1 MPQTFIFRATKPIS
15 NATNFDRWADRSRNA
30 LQTFH
35 SDCYHPARSTDSKRL
50 APRGAPTFPE
60 ESARSRLLFSSI
72 SSEEPCR
79 IPHGRA
85 TRPFPPSPPATPQRA
100 TARSSRATDSPG
112 DQFTRGR
119 NLRNRDHRLDA
130 TRRGKKGKRKSRKL
144 DPPTWSSCV
153 ARGRRGGAI
162 DKKKKHVRDHD
173 YLRKGSR
180 STSIDV
186 VTYL

>member
-15 NATNFDRWADRSRNA
+15 NATNFDRWPDRSRNA

-100 TARSSRATDSPG
+100 TARSSRATDFASSREEETCEIAITG
-112 DQFTRGR
+112 SM
-119 NLRNRDHRLDA
+119 
-130 TRRGKKGKRKSRKL
+130 RRGVEKKGREKVENSILQRV
-144 DPPTWSSCV
+144 WSSCV